1 MIDFLYNLVM
11 PRKSAGVIIRNK
23 ILDEVSNSIRIESM
37 KTNIAMISSTEVNND
52 NLVGYNTAIYS
63 VLNLIENLK

>member
-1 MIDFLYNLVM
+1 M